1 MSWLTNFLFSSIG
14 RKLTMSLTGIFL
26 ILFLTVHLLGNL
38 QLLAGDGGEKFNL
51 YADFM
56 GQNPLIQFISIGNF
70 FFIFLHAVL
79 GILLYFQNKA
89 ASGGGTSRY
98 AVKSTKTTTYSSRN
112 MAWFGTVIL
121 VFILIHLFQFWFKM
135 KMTSIPE
142 LVTYD
147 GVEVKN
153 LYTLVAATFSNIP
166 FVIFY
171 VVSMI
176 VIGLHLSHG
185 FQSAF
190 QTLGLNHKKYTP
202 IIKGLGT
209 AYSILIPLGFAII
222 PIVFYLTK
230 A

>member
-1 MSWLTNFLFSSIG
+1 
-14 RKLTMSLTGIFL
+14 
-26 ILFLTVHLLGNL
+26 LLGNL

-56 GQNPLIQFISIGNF
+56 GHNPLIQFISIGNF

-79 GILLYFQNKA
+79 GILLYFQNKS
-89 ASGGGTSRY
+89 ASGGGSSRY
-98 AVKSTKTTTYSSRN
+98 AVKSTKTTSYSSRN

-121 VFILIHLFQFWFKM
+121 VFILIHLFQFWFKV
-135 KMTSIPE
+135 KLTNIPD
-142 LVTYD
+142 LMTYD

-153 LYTLVAATFSNIP
+153 VYALVAAAFSNIL
-166 FVIFY
+166 FVLFY
-171 VVSMI
+171 VGAMI

-190 QTLGLNHKKYTP
+190 QSLGLNHKKYTP
-202 IIKGLGT
+202 LIKGLGT
-209 AYSILIPLGFAII
+209 IYSILIPLGYAVI